1 MKTFLHQLFS
11 VLLITALV
19 LSLAPRR
26 AEGQEEGSTRTDLR
40 RSELARVTPNHPAPE
55 AALLP
60 SFSVVV
66 LPESR
71 TPKSVPERDATQRLA
86 FARLRANPPQAP

>member
-1 MKTFLHQLFS
+1 VKTFLHQLFS
-11 VLLITALV
+11 VLLITALL

-26 AEGQEEGSTRTDLR
+26 GEGQAEGSNRTDLR
-40 RSELARVTPNHPAPE
+40 RPELARLTPNLQAPE

-60 SFSVVV
+60 GRAVVV

-71 TPKSVPERDATQRLA
+71 TPKSVPERDATRRLA